1 MYRVG
6 GNELETNEQL
16 VTKAIAGNEAAFIE
30 LMKMYK
36 IDLYKTGLSFLKNE
50 EEALEAIQEVTYR
63 AYKNIRKIREPAYF
77 KTWLMRIMINH
88 CQDQL
93 KKKKREVLNEDYIQ
107 AQGVS
112 ESHAA
117 LEVEDV
123 LQSLDSRSREMLTLK
138 YLHGLKIKE
147 IAYAM
152 DCPEGT
158 IKTWLHKALQEMRTK
173 FSEEGES

>member
-1 MYRVG
+1 
-6 GNELETNEQL
+6 
-16 VTKAIAGNEAAFIE
+16 
-30 LMKMYK
+30 
-36 IDLYKTGLSFLKNE
+36 
-50 EEALEAIQEVTYR
+50 
-63 AYKNIRKIREPAYF
+63 
-77 KTWLMRIMINH
+77 MINH

-123 LQSLDSRSREMLTLK
+123 LQSLDSRSRELLTLK

-173 FSEEGES
+173 FSEEGEN